1 MFAVVSFRPF
11 SVSFQ
16 RANEASVS
24 PVFLFMASR
33 LAACWA
39 KAVSSCGASP
49 TSDSSELRNCASEE
63 PDCRAA
69 ASSIRHVRARPFC
82 LTIAVPDSYPR
93 RPMSPAS
100 FSLGRSSSMTAAL
113 YCVAAFAVPP
123 EVSVSAENCAPIS
136 SALMLA
142 CFETL
147 ASSPM
152 TGMTSPTV
160 VLPCFSMAK
169 RRSEASAALI

>member
-1 MFAVVSFRPF
+1 
-11 SVSFQ
+11 
-16 RANEASVS
+16 
-24 PVFLFMASR
+24 
-33 LAACWA
+33 
-39 KAVSSCGASP
+39 
-49 TSDSSELRNCASEE
+49 
-63 PDCRAA
+63 
-69 ASSIRHVRARPFC
+69 
-82 LTIAVPDSYPR
+82 
-93 RPMSPAS
+93 MSPAS

-136 SALMLA
+136 SALMPA
-142 CFETL
+142 CFETP

-169 RRSEASAALI
+169 RRSEASAALFSSPVYPVMSEVSASTACACETPETLEAFDAVVSRSTAFAASVTPDE